1 MTSTTPK
8 LHMSNWICCQIGA
21 REHYSIPRALHEN
34 GQLAHLITD
43 AWFTPQSPFG
53 VLPFSPTTALKERFH
68 PTLQQASTHAFNLS
82 LIRFEISQKLQK
94 TLAWERMIARNYWF
108 QKQAINRLKK
118 LAPQLNTR
126 PILFSYSYAALELFR
141 FAKQQGWLTI
151 LGQIDPGPLEEKI
164 VIQEYQRSPQYRG
177 DWEPVPTSYWQT
189 WREECELADCIM
201 VNSLWSRHLLEKA
214 GINAEKIQVIP
225 LVYTPPETAKNF
237 SRTYPES
244 FSPERPLR
252 VLFLG
257 QVILRK
263 GIAAVLAAVEK
274 LEGYPIEFW
283 LVGSQQIEIP
293 PHLKTHPQIRW
304 VGHVN
309 RSETAQY
316 YQQAD
321 VFLFPTLSD
330 GFGLTQLE
338 AQAWK
343 LPIIASRFCGE
354 VVVDG
359 VNGWLLDEVSGEAIA
374 NLLKFILQDTEKLIK
389 LSQHSADLNKFSLAT
404 LADSLQNLVSEKFH
418 VAKTNQRSVYQ

>member
-1 MTSTTPK
+1 VTSTTSK
-8 LHMSNWICCQIGA
+8 LNISNWICCQIGA
-21 REHYSIPRALHEN
+21 REHYAIPRALHEN

-43 AWFTPQSPFG
+43 AWVPPQSLLG
-53 VLPFSPTTALKERFH
+53 VLPFSPTTALQERFH
-68 PTLQQASTHAFNLS
+68 PALKQASIHAFNLS
-82 LIRFEISQKLQK
+82 LINFEITQKLQK
-94 TLAWERMIARNYWF
+94 TSAWERMIARNYWF
-108 QKQAINRLKK
+108 QKQAINNLKK
-118 LAPQLNTR
+118 LAPQLKTR

-151 LGQIDPGPLEEKI
+151 LGQIDPGPLEEEI

-177 DWEPVPTSYWQT
+177 DWEPVPASYWQT
-189 WREECELADCIM
+189 WREECALADCIM
-201 VNSLWSRHLLEKA
+201 VNSQWSRQLLEKA
-214 GINAEKIQVIP
+214 GINSDKIQVVP

-244 FSPERPLR
+244 FSQDRPLR

-257 QVILRK
+257 QVNLRK
-263 GIAAVLAAVEK
+263 GIAAILEAVEK

-283 LVGSQQIEIP
+283 IVGSQQIDIP
-293 PHLKTHPQIRW
+293 LHLKTHPQIRW
-304 VGHVN
+304 VGHVK
-309 RSETAQY
+309 RSETSQY

-343 LPIIASRFCGE
+343 LPIIASRCCGE

-359 VNGWLLDEVSGEAIA
+359 VNGWLLDEVSGEAII
-374 NLLKFILQDTEKLIK
+374 NC
-389 LSQHSADLNKFSLAT
+389 LSDL
-404 LADSLQNLVSEKFH
+404 LADSGKIIQIAQKHLFDDRNSQDNLFYVLNNLIK
-418 VAKTNQRSVYQ
+418 V

>member
-1 MTSTTPK
+1 MLQTVASTTLYLNMTS
-8 LHMSNWICCQIGA
+8 WICCQIGA
-21 REHYSIPRALHEN
+21 REHYAIPRALHEN
-34 GQLAHLITD
+34 EQLAFLITD
-43 AWFTPQSPFG
+43 AWVAPQSPLA
-53 VLPFSPTTALKERFH
+53 VLPFSPTKALKERFH
-68 PTLQQASTHAFNLS
+68 PALQHASVHAFNLS

-94 TLAWERMIARNYWF
+94 TSAWDRMIARNYWF

-118 LAPQLNTR
+118 LAPQLKTR
-126 PILFSYSYAALELFR
+126 SILFSYSYAALELFR

-151 LGQIDPGPLEEKI
+151 LGQIDPGPLEEEI
-164 VIQEYQRSPQYRG
+164 VIQEYERSPQYRG
-177 DWEPVPTSYWQT
+177 DWKPVPAAYWQT

-201 VNSLWSRHLLEKA
+201 VNSYWSSQLLEKA
-214 GINAEKIQVIP
+214 GINSDKIQVVP

-252 VLFLG
+252 ALFLG
-257 QVILRK
+257 QVTLRK
-263 GIAAVLAAVEK
+263 GITSVLAAVEK
-274 LEGYPIEFW
+274 LAGYPIEFW

-293 PHLKTHPQIRW
+293 PQLETHPQIRW
-304 VGHVN
+304 VGQVN

-343 LPIIASRFCGE
+343 LPIIASRCCGE

-374 NLLKFILQDTEKLIK
+374 YQLKSILHNPQYLEYLAQISSSQELTNHK
-389 LSQHSADLNKFSLAT
+389 LSNLSSF
-404 LADSLQNLVSEKFH
+404 LQTIANSF
-418 VAKTNQRSVYQ
+418 

>member
-1 MTSTTPK
+1 MTSTTSK
-8 LHMSNWICCQIGA
+8 LNISNWICCQIGA

-43 AWFTPQSPFG
+43 AWVIPQSLLG
-53 VLPFSPTTALKERFH
+53 VLPFSPTTALQERFH
-68 PTLQQASTHAFNLS
+68 PALKQASVHAFNLS
-82 LIRFEISQKLQK
+82 LINFEISQKLQK
-94 TLAWERMIARNYWF
+94 TSAWDRMIARNYWF
-108 QKQAINRLKK
+108 QKQAINKLKK
-118 LAPQLNTR
+118 LAPQLTNP

-151 LGQIDPGPLEEKI
+151 LGQIDPGPLEEEI

-177 DWEPVPTSYWQT
+177 GWQPVPASYWQT
-189 WREECELADCIM
+189 WRAECELADCIM
-201 VNSLWSRHLLEKA
+201 VNSHWSSQLLAKA
-214 GINAEKIQVIP
+214 GINADKIQAVP
-225 LVYTPPETAKNF
+225 LVYTPPEAAKNF
-237 SRTYPES
+237 TRTYPES
-244 FSPERPLR
+244 FSQDRPLR

-263 GIAAVLAAVEK
+263 GIAAVLEAVEK
-274 LEGYPIEFW
+274 LAGYPIEFW
-283 LVGSQQIEIP
+283 IVGSQQIEIP

-304 VGHVN
+304 VGQVN
-309 RSETAQY
+309 RSETTQY

-343 LPIIASRFCGE
+343 LPIIASRCCGE

-374 NLLKFILQDTEKLIK
+374 KFIESILPYPGQLTKF
-389 LSQHSADLNKFSLAT
+389 SQHSGDLNHFSLAT
-404 LADSLQNLVSEKFH
+404 LADSLQNLVNEKFT